1 MTRTIYTAMT
11 CVSYAL
17 WALFVIG
24 LLLTF
29 SAIAGDEPGMKL
41 WAAVTGTIGCMFGA
55 ILMQAIAAI
64 GTDLYVIR
72 KELAGDELGEE
83 EMDPHNQEAGEA

>member
-11 CVSYAL
+11 FVGGAL
-17 WALFVIG
+17 WVLFVIG

-29 SAIAGDEPGMKL
+29 SAIAGDEPVMKV
-41 WAAVTGTIGCMFGA
+41 WAAVTATIGCMFGA

-64 GTDLYVIR
+64 GNDLYVIR
-72 KELAGDELGEE
+72 IVLAGDELGEE
-83 EMDPHNQEAGEA
+83 ETDPHNQEAGEA

>member
-29 SAIAGDEPGMKL
+29 SAIAGDEPVMKV
-41 WAAVTGTIGCMFGA
+41 WAAVTATIGCMFGA

-72 KELAGDELGEE
+72 KELAGEE
-83 EMDPHNQEAGEA
+83 EEEETDPHIQAAGEA